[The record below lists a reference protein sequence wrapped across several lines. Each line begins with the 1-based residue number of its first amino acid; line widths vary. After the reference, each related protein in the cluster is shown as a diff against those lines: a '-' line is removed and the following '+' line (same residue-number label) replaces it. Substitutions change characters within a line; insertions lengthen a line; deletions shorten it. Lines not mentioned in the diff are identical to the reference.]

1 MIKKENSRV
10 FMDVS
15 IDGDPVKRM
24 VFKLLYNV
32 APMTAENFRA
42 LCTGEKGISQN
53 TGKPLHYKGSFFHQ
67 IIKGSIVKG
76 GDFVNRNGTGGES
89 IYGSEFPDESPVL
102 KHDAPGL
109 LSMAIANRDTLG
121 SHFIITL
128 KADHHLDGNHVV
140 FGKLVH
146 GRDVLRKIGEMGD
159 EEGHPTVIIKII
171 TCGEYS
177 KDRKRVYKSKMGETN
192 NYETRK
198 KGKHKKSS
206 KDRRKRKRYYS
217 SEFGSSSD
225 CDTESLRSEE
235 LWQMVSAMFED
246 QREESSEAYNQVRL
260 AIGKNKKSSK
270 ERRKWRKYYSSESSE
285 AEINKSKMGNNG
297 FSEEIN
303 KPEMETDGFSAA
315 HHGTLDK
322 GKRLKY
328 AEEDREWIEIF
339 SESSSD
345 YYNKV
350 SADSDMSS
358 SSGIY
363 S

>member
-1 MIKKENSRV
+1 MKKMKKKENSLV

-15 IDGDPVKRM
+15 IDGDPVKRWDPVKRM

-109 LSMAIANRDTLG
+109 LSMAIGNRDTLG

-198 KGKHKKSS
+198 KGKHNKSS

-217 SEFGSSSD
+217 YEFWSSSD
-225 CDTESLRSEE
+225 CDTKSSRSEE
-235 LWQMVSAMFED
+235 LWQMDLAMYNGKR
-246 QREESSEAYNQVRL
+246 QSSDPDT
-260 AIGKNKKSSK
+260 K
-270 ERRKWRKYYSSESSE
+270 SSE

-297 FSEEIN
+297 FSWEIN

-315 HHGTLDK
+315 HHVTLDK

-328 AEEDREWIEIF
+328 AEEDPEGIEIF